1 VGHDAVFSGRRSAQ
15 AIHPRF
21 REMIPAHQG

>member
-1 VGHDAVFSGRRSAQ
+1 VGHDGVFSGRRFAQ

-21 REMIPAHQG
+21 REMIQAHQG